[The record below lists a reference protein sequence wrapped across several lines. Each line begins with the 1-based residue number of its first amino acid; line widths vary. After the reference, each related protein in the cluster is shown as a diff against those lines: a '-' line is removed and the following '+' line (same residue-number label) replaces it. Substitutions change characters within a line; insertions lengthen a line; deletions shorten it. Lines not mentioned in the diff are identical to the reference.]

1 MDMTQRVAVRS
12 YSTDFELDESPISEG
27 GMWLNGR
34 TDGIDWADVVS
45 SGGVAYGGETRMQAA
60 ERRAEQG
67 NLAESDD
74 AADPV
79 GDYDDPTAVLSGEW
93 GRNQH
98 GKGRVYSKNPTQDY
112 FQEVQIRLRHT
123 IRPNWCSGYE
133 IFFRCLKSDA
143 AYAEIV
149 RWNGAVGDWT
159 SLARHTG
166 SEDGVK
172 DGDLIEATIDGSVI
186 KGFINGVEV
195 ISVTDDAFDSGAP
208 GIGFNFGVGDTAAD
222 HGFTHFEVD
231 TYDD

>member
-1 MDMTQRVAVRS
+1 MAERVAVRS
-12 YSTDFELDESPISEG
+12 YATDFQSDEIPISEDG
-27 GMWLNGR
+27 RWLNGR
-34 TDGIDWADVVS
+34 ADGIDWADVVS
-45 SGGVAYGGETRMQAA
+45 RNGVAFGGETRMDVA
-60 ERRAEQG
+60 ERRTEQG
-67 NLAESDD
+67 NLEAAEDSGT
-74 AADPV
+74 PV

-98 GKGRVYSKNPTQDY
+98 GKGRVYSKNPTDRY

-123 IRPNWCSGYE
+123 MRANYCSGYE
-133 IFFRCLKSDA
+133 IFFRCLKTDE

-149 RWNGAVGDWT
+149 RWNGPVGDFT
-159 SLARHTG
+159 SLQRHEG
-166 SEDGVK
+166 AQYGVEDGDV
-172 DGDLIEATIDGSVI
+172 IEATIDGNLI

-195 ISVTDDAFDSGAP
+195 ISVTDDTFDSGAP